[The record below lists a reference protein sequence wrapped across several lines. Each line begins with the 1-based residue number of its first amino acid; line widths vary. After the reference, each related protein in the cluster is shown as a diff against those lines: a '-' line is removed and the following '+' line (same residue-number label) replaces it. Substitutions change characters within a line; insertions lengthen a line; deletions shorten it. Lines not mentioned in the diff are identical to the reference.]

1 MKILFL
7 YSELAEYFLNCVRS
21 LSQEVDEVL
30 IIHFPINKEAPF
42 KFDTLPN
49 NVKLVDRNTL
59 SLHDL
64 KNKSNTFYPNKIV
77 VSGWMDKEYLKV
89 AKSFFG
95 KVPTIMTLDNQW
107 SGRTK
112 QKAACLLSPIWLKKI
127 FSHVWVPGNAQQ
139 LFAEKLGFKPNKILK
154 GFYVADENLYS
165 KYYFDSI
172 ELKKSKLPH
181 RFIYVGRYYDFKGI
195 SDLWKAFIE
204 LKNESSNDWELWCLG
219 VGDIPAIEHPSIKHF
234 GFVQPK
240 EMQKYISET
249 SVFVLPSRI
258 EPWGVVVHEFAL
270 AGFPLICSSAVGATS
285 SFLLNGTNGY
295 FFEAES
301 IGQLKN
307 KLNYFINKEDA
318 KILTMGEK
326 SRKLGEKVNVKNWI
340 QSLLSTN

>member
-21 LSQEVDEVL
+21 LSKEVDEIV

-42 KFDTLPN
+42 KFDSLPD
-49 NVKLVDRNTL
+49 NVILIDRSTL
-59 SLHDL
+59 SLPEL
-64 KNKSNTFYPNKIV
+64 KNSCKAFHPDKIV
-77 VSGWMDKEYLKV
+77 VSGWIDKEYLKV
-89 AKSFFG
+89 TKSFFG
-95 KVPTIMTLDNQW
+95 KIPTIMTLDNQW
-107 SGRTK
+107 NASVK
-112 QKAACLLSPIWLKKI
+112 QKAACLLSSIWLKKI

-139 LFAEKLGFKPNKILK
+139 LFAEKLGFNSNKILK

-195 SDLWKAFIE
+195 TDLWKAFIE
-204 LKNESSNDWELWCLG
+204 LKNEKPNDWELWCLG
-219 VGDIPAIEHPSIKHF
+219 VGDIPAIEHASIKHF

-240 EMQKYISET
+240 DMRKYINET
-249 SVFVLPSRI
+249 AVFVLPSRV

-301 IGQLKN
+301 IGQLKD
-307 KLNYFINKEDA
+307 KLNYFINKEDV
-318 KILTMGEK
+318 KILAMGEK
-326 SRKLGEKVNVKNWI
+326 SRMLGEKVNVKNWI
-340 QSLLSTN
+340 QSLLNTI